1 MKKRILSCLLSI
13 AMCLTLLPLGIQA
26 QAAYFG
32 DVTSHW
38 ARSYIEDAVDMGLFN
53 GTAPN
58 RFEPESAMTR
68 AMFVTV
74 LYRMDGGEAERSANF
89 IDVPRG
95 SWYSDAVAWASE
107 NSIVTGTS
115 AIRFSPSDSVT
126 REQMVTILNRYLTA
140 SGAALGS
147 DGEAPAISFRDS
159 SSIAPYAREAVEKMQ
174 RASIVSGKPSGFG
187 YRFDPQGCATRAE
200 VACIMC
206 KFLDQLSYDDIDNE
220 EPDPEAAYE
229 QMDKITQS
237 STLKS
242 LSSQYENAS
251 DSQKKNL
258 AEQAIS
264 YFEQQEENGTID
276 YCDVDRDNGVISY
289 EIDGCKFAFFL
300 YDVEKQGL
308 APTTGSAFTIS
319 STSSSSQST
328 AGSLTISPNIVSC
341 ASNLVGAASS
351 VSYKGNALILDYYSK
366 NSSDDQAG
374 DFHLITENVE
384 DCFRKVGHTPKTIYG
399 YKVSDLKHGLNN
411 YDFIDFNSH
420 GNIVGNEPVIC
431 LSEAS
436 SPQTYLIDYAD
447 DVKAGTIGC
456 YGNLAGTFGGNRY
469 YVYGS
474 FFPAHYSGNNKL
486 RARWVHLGSCY
497 GFAGSNQLAAGL
509 SEAGAESVT
518 GYADWVSTLFDAFYE
533 VALFER
539 MTSGYTLS
547 KALDPAYND
556 AKDEVM
562 ENISLEDAKKWNMPR
577 LKLYGKGNLEFR
589 VTDDNTGRIKVSLS
603 PDSGTISEGTYTLD
617 RIRSDNS
624 EQGVFSGKEFSGSSF
639 EITGL
644 QSGMTYRLT
653 VKVKNYAS
661 AKAEIVASDSPDT
674 TTISL
679 TYDPIGPLKPPVS
692 YVETEVTVEDL
703 DGKTLP
709 NASVTLYGQKDGE
722 NFTELTSGTTDSS
735 GHFTVSKLEL
745 SYQTLKAEASKT
757 GYISGSTEQ
766 SFAGQGKN
774 KRYIEVTLDTEKS
787 LEPDDT
793 STDLP
798 AADSDGWTRVYN
810 GEQLTKALEAN
821 RNIKLMADVK
831 DVEGVRQYKGTL
843 DGNGHTITN
852 PQVCPYTHSFHSRGW
867 ISALLG
873 GTIKNLKIA
882 DVDIRLSQDDYYYVT
897 TENGFSL
904 GLIGYAN
911 GSATIENCTI
921 LSGQFSV
928 NADSPKVGA
937 FVGFAAF
944 GDGTIR
950 DCVNMAN
957 VSAIGNSSASAYAG
971 GIIGSAYSDVA
982 TVIHISHCLNLGSIY
997 AETNGSGSA
1006 TASGICT
1013 SYNYFSYRITITDCG
1028 NGGEIFAKNTKTSP
1042 YAVETSISPQFSNIP
1057 GYTTKMYYWDERYN
1071 SSNIQTVSRDTLL
1084 SMWSDVLN

>member
-13 AMCLTLLPLGIQA
+13 AMCLTLLPLGTQA
-26 QAAYFG
+26 QAAYFR
-32 DVTSHW
+32 DVPSSHW
-38 ARSYIEDAVDMGLFN
+38 AKNYIDEAVDLGLFN
-53 GTAPN
+53 GTGDGQFSPSA
-58 RFEPESAMTR
+58 AMTR
-68 AMFVTV
+68 SMFVTV
-74 LYRMDGGEAERSANF
+74 LYRLSDGEAESSANF
-89 IDVPRG
+89 TDVPRG

-107 NSIVTGTS
+107 NSLVTGTGGG
-115 AIRFSPSDSVT
+115 RFSPKANVT
-126 REQMVTILNRYLTA
+126 REQLITILYRYLNFFGATLDN
-140 SGAALGS
+140 SGTS
-147 DGEAPAISFRDS
+147 VTFRDS
-159 SSIAPYAREAVEKMQ
+159 SSISSYARPAVQAMKD
-174 RASIVSGKPSGFG
+174 AGIIGGKPDGYGG
-187 YRFDPQGCATRAE
+187 YRFDPRGRATRAE
-200 VACIMC
+200 VASIMC
-206 KFLDQLSYDDIDNE
+206 RFLESLNYDDIDNE

-264 YFEQQEENGTID
+264 YFEKQEENGTID

-289 EIDGCKFAFFL
+289 EIDGCKFAYFL
-300 YDVEKQGL
+300 REIGAGD
-308 APTTGSAFTIS
+308 TSGSISNSTNSNQFVISNSTIFD
-319 STSSSSQST
+319 
-328 AGSLTISPNIVSC
+328 N

-351 VSYKGNALILDYYSK
+351 VSYNGNALILDYYSK

-374 DFHLITENVE
+374 DFHLITENAE

-399 YKVSDLKHGLNN
+399 YKVSDLKQGLNN
-411 YDFIDFNSH
+411 YNFIDFNSH
-420 GNIVGNEPVIC
+420 GNIVGNEPVLC

-436 SPQTYLIDYAD
+436 NPQTYLIDYAD

-486 RARWVHLGSCY
+486 HARWVHLGSCY

-518 GYADWVSTLFDAFYE
+518 GYADTVSTIFNAFYE

-562 ENISLEDAKKWNMPR
+562 KNISLEDAKKWNMPR

-644 QSGMTYRLT
+644 QSGTTYRLT

-661 AKAEIVASDSPDT
+661 AKAKIVASDSPDT

-679 TYDPIGPLKPPVS
+679 TYDPPKPLTPVVS
-692 YVETEVTVEDL
+692 TTETEITVRDL
-703 DGKTLP
+703 DNKALK
-709 NASVTLYGQKDGE
+709 NASVTLYGKKKDSST
-722 NFTELTSGTTDSS
+722 FTKLTSGTTDSS
-735 GHFTVSKLEL
+735 GKLTIAKVDI
-745 SYQTLKAEASKT
+745 SYTTLKAEASLS
-757 GYISGSTEQ
+757 GYISGSTEK

-787 LEPDDT
+787 LEPDD
-793 STDLP
+793 SKY
-798 AADSDGWTRVYN
+798 DGYTKVYSAREFN
-810 GEQLTKALEAN
+810 AI
-821 RNIKLMADVK
+821 IKD
-831 DVEGVRQYKGTL
+831 
-843 DGNGHTITN
+843 
-852 PQVCPYTHSFHSRGW
+852 RGDD
-867 ISALLG
+867 A
-873 GTIKNLKIA
+873 NLKILLMDDIGGVSTDKLMSIDRFCGILEGNNHRIDYAPLYSDDSDYFWIHENLGVIQNLYINIGGLNA
-882 DVDIRLSQDDYYYVT
+882 DYGSWG
-897 TENGFSL
+897 NGESFC
-904 GLIGYAN
+904 GLIAVNDG
-911 GSATIENCTI
+911 IIRNCTI
-921 LSGQFSV
+921 VGQLGIKGNS
-928 NADSPKVGA
+928 ADALYVGG
-937 FVGFAAF
+937 FVGRNSSR
-944 GDGTIR
+944 GSIEH
-950 DCVNMAN
+950 CVNMM
-957 VSAIGNSSASAYAG
+957 SATSAEEQLAAYAG
-971 GIIGSAYSDVA
+971 GIAGINQG
-982 TVIHISHCLNLGSIY
+982 VIYHCLNLANIKSVSNRNNSAY
-997 AETNGSGSA
+997 AA
-1006 TASGICT
+1006 GIAARNEGT
-1013 SYNYFSYRITITDCG
+1013 VKKCG
-1028 NGGEIFAKNTKTSP
+1028 NDAEIETTVLKDRNDISNCLLLATNSIDG
-1042 YAVETSISPQFSNIP
+1042 YVAVDDLSGDDMEEGN
-1057 GYTTKMYYWDERYN
+1057 GYTF
-1071 SSNIQTVSRDTLL
+1071 VSHDYLR

>member
-1 MKKRILSCLLSI
+1 MKKRILSFLLSI
-13 AMCLTLLPLGIQA
+13 AMCLTLLPLGTQA
-26 QAAYFG
+26 HAAYFR
-32 DVTSHW
+32 DVPSSHW
-38 ARSYIEDAVDMGLFN
+38 AKDYIDEAVDLGLFN
-53 GTAPN
+53 GTGDGQFSPGA
-58 RFEPESAMTR
+58 AMTR
-68 AMFVTV
+68 SMFVTV
-74 LYRMDGGEAERSANF
+74 LYRLSGGEAESSANF
-89 IDVPRG
+89 TDVPRG

-107 NSIVTGTS
+107 NSIVTGTGGG
-115 AIRFSPSDSVT
+115 RFSPKANVT
-126 REQMVTILNRYLTA
+126 REQLITILYRYLNFCGATLEG
-140 SGAALGS
+140 SGTS
-147 DGEAPAISFRDS
+147 VTFRDS
-159 SSIAPYAREAVEKMQ
+159 SSISSYARPAVQAMKD
-174 RASIVSGKPSGFG
+174 AGIIGGKPDSYGG
-187 YRFDPQGCATRAE
+187 YRFDPKGRATRAE
-200 VACIMC
+200 VASIMC
-206 KFLDQLSYDDIDNE
+206 RFLESLNYDDIDNE

-242 LSSQYENAS
+242 LSSQYVNAS

-264 YFEQQEENGTID
+264 YFEKQEENGAID
-276 YCDVDRDNGVISY
+276 YCDVDRENGVISY
-289 EIDGCKFAFFL
+289 EIDGCKFAYFL
-300 YDVEKQGL
+300 REIGAGD
-308 APTTGSAFTIS
+308 TSGSISNSTNSNQFVISNSTIFD
-319 STSSSSQST
+319 
-328 AGSLTISPNIVSC
+328 N

-351 VSYKGNALILDYYSK
+351 VSYNGNALILDYYSK

-384 DCFRKVGHTPKTIYG
+384 GCFRKVGHTPKTIYG

-509 SEAGAESVT
+509 SEAGVESVT
-518 GYADWVSTLFDAFYE
+518 GYADWVSTIFDAFYE

-653 VKVKNYAS
+653 VRVKNYAS
-661 AKAEIVASDSPDT
+661 AKAKIVASDSPDT

-679 TYDPIGPLKPPVS
+679 TYDPPKPLSVGPIAK
-692 YVETEVTVEDL
+692 TQVTVRDL
-703 DGKTLP
+703 DKNKLK
-709 NASVTLYGQKDGE
+709 NASVILYGKKDDSDS
-722 NFTELTSGTTDSS
+722 FTKLASGTTNEYGRFIVDD
-735 GHFTVSKLEL
+735 VNI
-745 SYQTLKAEASKT
+745 SYTTLKAEASLT

-766 SFAGQGKN
+766 SFSSKN
-774 KRYIEVTLDTEKS
+774 KDPRYIDVTLDTEKS
-787 LEPDDT
+787 LEPDDD
-793 STDLP
+793 SALP
-798 AADSDGWTRVYN
+798 NASSDGWTRIYN
-810 GEQLTKALEAN
+810 GKQLTKALEAD
-821 RNIKLMADVK
+821 RDILLMADVK

-852 PQVCPYTHSFHSRGW
+852 PQACPYTHAFHTRGW
-867 ISALLG
+867 ISGLLG

-882 DVDIRLSQDDYYYVT
+882 DVDIRLSEDDYYYVT

-911 GSATIENCTI
+911 NSATIENCII
-921 LSGQFSV
+921 LSGQFGV
-928 NADSPKVGA
+928 NADGPHVGA
-937 FVGFAAF
+937 FVGCAC
-944 GDGTIR
+944 DITIKN
-950 DCVNMAN
+950 CVNMAD
-957 VSAIGNSSASAYAG
+957 VSAISNNGVALAYAG
-971 GIIGSAYSDVA
+971 GIIGSARSDSA
-982 TVIHISHCLNLGSIY
+982 TIQIVHCLNLGSVY

-1006 TASGICT
+1006 TASGICP
-1013 SYNYFSYRITITDCG
+1013 SYNAYNDNYYKITITDCG
-1028 NGGEIFAKNTKTSP
+1028 NGGEISAANSKTST
-1042 YAVETSISPQFSNIP
+1042 YAVTAALSTCTHGN
-1057 GYTTKMYYWDERYN
+1057 GYATQKYEWEKYRDILT
-1071 SSNIQTVSRDTLL
+1071 IVSRDTLL

>member
-89 IDVPRG
+89 IDVPHG

-115 AIRFSPSDSVT
+115 AIRFSPNDSVT

-264 YFEQQEENGTID
+264 YFEKQEENGTID
-276 YCDVDRDNGVISY
+276 YCDVDQDNGVISY
-289 EIDGCKFAFFL
+289 EIDGCKFAYFL
-300 YDVEKQGL
+300 REIGAGD
-308 APTTGSAFTIS
+308 TSGSISNSTDSNQFVISNSTIFD
-319 STSSSSQST
+319 
-328 AGSLTISPNIVSC
+328 N

-351 VSYKGNALILDYYSK
+351 VSYNGNALILDYYSK

-374 DFHLITENVE
+374 VFHAITENAE

-399 YKVSDLKHGLNN
+399 YKVSDLKQGLNN
-411 YDFIDFNSH
+411 YNFIDFNSH
-420 GNIVGNEPVIC
+420 GDIVGNEPVLC

-436 SPQTYLIDYAD
+436 NPQTYLIDYAD

-518 GYADWVSTLFDAFYE
+518 GYADWVSTLFNAFYE

-562 ENISLEDAKKWNMPR
+562 KNISIEDAAEWNMPR

-661 AKAEIVASDSPDT
+661 AKTKIVASDSPDT

-679 TYDPIGPLKPPVS
+679 TYDPPKPLSVGPIA
-692 YVETEVTVEDL
+692 TTQVTVRDL
-703 DGKTLP
+703 DKNKLK
-709 NASVTLYGQKDGE
+709 NASVTLYGKKDDSDS
-722 NFTELTSGTTDSS
+722 FTKLASGTTNEYGRFIVDD
-735 GHFTVSKLEL
+735 VNI
-745 SYQTLKAEASKT
+745 SYTTLKAEASLT

-766 SFAGQGKN
+766 SFSSKN
-774 KRYIEVTLDTEKS
+774 KDPRYIDVTLDTEKS

-821 RNIKLMADVK
+821 RNIKLMADVS
-831 DVEGVRQYKGTL
+831 DVYGGGSYSGIL
-843 DGNGHTITN
+843 DGNGHTVSN
-852 PQVCPYTHSFHSRGW
+852 PKNIFTSNSSYRW
-867 ISALLG
+867 IDYLKD

-882 DVDIRLSQDDYYYVT
+882 DINFQAKDVAGHI
-897 TENGFSL
+897 
-904 GLIGYAN
+904 GLIGETI
-911 GSATIENCTI
+911 GSCTIDSCII
-921 LSGQFSV
+921 LSGQIS
-928 NADSPKVGA
+928 NIDSEPYAGA
-937 FVGFAAF
+937 FVGLAT
-944 GDGTIR
+944 GNLTMKN
-950 DCVNMAN
+950 CVNMAS
-957 VSAIGNSSASAYAG
+957 VSVINNITWSYASSMIGTY
-971 GIIGSAYSDVA
+971 GIEPSTNYTT
-982 TVIHISHCLNLGSIY
+982 TVEISHCLNLGSIY
-997 AETNGSGSA
+997 AEAGRTASA
-1006 TASGICT
+1006 IASGISS
-1013 SYNYFSYRITITDCG
+1013 SYNDHSRIDIIITDCG
-1028 NGGEIFAKNTKTSP
+1028 NGGEISAKHRETSS
-1042 YAVETSISPQFSNIP
+1042 YAVASALSPQYSGVSGYATQKYNNDSNKNYLSI
-1057 GYTTKMYYWDERYN
+1057 
-1071 SSNIQTVSRDTLL
+1071 VSRDTLL